1 MANTMDLGVNE
12 PERRRFPG
20 LRVRGVAIA
29 VVAPAAAGVASIPL
43 ARNGPAAA
51 IALFLLAIVI
61 ATVAGGLWAGL
72 LAAVL
77 SSLGLVFLSEAQ
89 GLALQLEGT
98 EEAVT
103 AVVFLTVAL
112 VVGILVGGAA
122 EERARASRREREAR
136 LLGHLSSRFV
146 SGEVPDR
153 VLDDFVRVLLEP
165 FGLVSAEVHVELDGT
180 QLRARAV
187 RSELT
192 PGGPDSVVP
201 LVVGPVSFGTL
212 RVERP
217 AGRRPLGPHEQLLLE
232 AASKQAAAA
241 LDRARLDAR
250 ARLAQLDAE
259 TNQLRAAMFSSVTH
273 DFRTPLA
280 SIKAGVTS
288 LLDPSVEH
296 DPTQE
301 RELLTTILEETDRL
315 NRLVG
320 NILDLARIRAGA
332 LIPARNEAG
341 LDEIAE
347 VVVARLVPRLH
358 DVRIVLDIDDD
369 VPPVAVDEMQL
380 DQVMTNL
387 LENAARH
394 SPPGGEVRLSVSPS
408 NDHVVVRV
416 TDQGPGVPAGDRER
430 IFEAFYRGASIPD
443 SPGTGLGLAIAN
455 AIVTAH
461 GGRIWV
467 EDAVGERRDLRV
479 RDPRVRAGPR
489 GRPRPRRSPGR
500 SGGAHMTLVLV
511 VDDEPQIRRALRT
524 SLEAHGY
531 EVATVGTGEEGVVG
545 AAEQAPDLVLLDLGL
560 PDIDGTEVIRR
571 VRGFSDV
578 PVIVLSVRESQT
590 DKVAALD
597 AGADDYVTK
606 PFGME
611 ELLARARAAMRRKQS
626 DEPSAPVLRFGRL
639 EVDLPR
645 RLVTLDGEQVRL
657 TPTEYGLLEAL
668 VTNPGKLLTHQWLLR
683 KVWGQGYGTETT
695 YLRTYVRALR
705 NKLGDDAQAPALIVT
720 EPGVGYRWV
729 AEVAG

>member
-1 MANTMDLGVNE
+1 MANAMDLGTSE
-12 PERRRFPG
+12 PERRRFRG
-20 LRVRGVAIA
+20 LRARGAVIA

-43 ARNGPAAA
+43 TRNGPAAA

-61 ATVAGGLWAGL
+61 AAVAGGLWAGL

-77 SSLGLVFLSEAQ
+77 SSLS
-89 GLALQLEGT
+89 LALLSGAPRFQLRLEGT
-98 EEAVT
+98 EELVT

-122 EERARASRREREAR
+122 EERARASRRERETR
-136 LLGHLSSRFV
+136 LLGHLSSKFV

-165 FGLVSAEVHVELDGT
+165 FGLASAEVHVELDGT
-180 QLRARAV
+180 KLRARAV
-187 RSELT
+187 RSELAA
-192 PGGPDSVVP
+192 GGPDTVVP

-250 ARLAQLDAE
+250 ARMAQLDAE

-288 LLDPSVEH
+288 LLDHSVEH

-347 VVVARLVPRLH
+347 VVVARLVPRL
-358 DVRIVLDIDDD
+358 DAVQIVLDIDDD
-369 VPPVAVDEMQL
+369 VPSVAVDEMQL

-394 SPPGGEVRLSVSPS
+394 SPPDGEVRLSVAPT
-408 NDHVVVRV
+408 NDHVSVRV
-416 TDQGPGVPAGDRER
+416 TDRGLGVPAEDRER

-467 EDAVGERRDLRV
+467 EDAPGGGATFAFEIPVHEPRLPPD
-479 RDPRVRAGPR
+479 DPRADEVN
-489 GRPRPRRSPGR
+489 SDD
-500 SGGAHMTLVLV
+500 
-511 VDDEPQIRRALRT
+511 VDT
-524 SLEAHGY
+524 
-531 EVATVGTGEEGVVG
+531 
-545 AAEQAPDLVLLDLGL
+545 GL
-560 PDIDGTEVIRR
+560 PTDQEV
-571 VRGFSDV
+571 
-578 PVIVLSVRESQT
+578 
-590 DKVAALD
+590 
-597 AGADDYVTK
+597 
-606 PFGME
+606 
-611 ELLARARAAMRRKQS
+611 
-626 DEPSAPVLRFGRL
+626 
-639 EVDLPR
+639 
-645 RLVTLDGEQVRL
+645 
-657 TPTEYGLLEAL
+657 
-668 VTNPGKLLTHQWLLR
+668 
-683 KVWGQGYGTETT
+683 
-695 YLRTYVRALR
+695 RT
-705 NKLGDDAQAPALIVT
+705 
-720 EPGVGYRWV
+720 
-729 AEVAG
+729 